1 MGWFRVGAFDSG
13 AKVHLATDATAEL
26 LSEDLSL
33 RFRGPFP
40 LERIEGVPFFEIGH
54 IGMVI
59 ADQPSIVVRTCNN
72 PIEFDCRQVEDII
85 EDLKDPAV
93 REFSD
98 GTRYIKLYN
107 SHSCIVLSEE
117 ERVDLLNELEDVV
130 EESTQVYADF
140 LENWS
145 NRVYGQKRRDS

>member
-1 MGWFRVGAFDSG
+1 MGWFRVGTIASG

-26 LSEDLSL
+26 LAEDLSL

-40 LERIEGVPFFEIGH
+40 LERVEGVPFFEIGR

-72 PIEFDCRQVEDII
+72 PIEFDCRQVEDIL
-85 EDLKDPAV
+85 EDLKVPAV

-98 GTRYIKLYN
+98 GTKYIKLYN
-107 SHSCIVLSEE
+107 SHNCIVLSEE
-117 ERVDLLNELEDVV
+117 ERVDLLNELEDVA
-130 EESTQVYADF
+130 EESTQVYEEFYD
-140 LENWS
+140 NWKQ
-145 NRVYGQKRRDS
+145 RVLNKDNL